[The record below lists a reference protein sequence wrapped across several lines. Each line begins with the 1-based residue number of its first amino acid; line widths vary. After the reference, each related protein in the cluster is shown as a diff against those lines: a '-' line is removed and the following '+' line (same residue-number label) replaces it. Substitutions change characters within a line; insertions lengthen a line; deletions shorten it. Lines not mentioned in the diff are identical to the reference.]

1 MKNKDAFKRYT
12 SYGGKTMEKKTKIN
26 CSVMSCIFNNQKICD
41 AHEISVGCD
50 RCTSAK
56 CTHETECVS
65 FRIKS

>member
-1 MKNKDAFKRYT
+1 
-12 SYGGKTMEKKTKIN
+12 MENKTKIN

-50 RCTSAK
+50 RCASPN

-65 FRIKS
+65 FRMRTE